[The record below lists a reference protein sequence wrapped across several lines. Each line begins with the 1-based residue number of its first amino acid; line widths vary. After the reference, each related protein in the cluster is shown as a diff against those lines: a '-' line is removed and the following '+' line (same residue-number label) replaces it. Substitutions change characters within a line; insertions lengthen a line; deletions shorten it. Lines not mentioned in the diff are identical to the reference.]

1 MGERKVPLI
10 TTPLPP
16 FGKGDWGRGVVS
28 KETLRNFKK
37 SSIIRNNWNKK

>member
-1 MGERKVPLI
+1 MTIGSFRNQTFLSERKVPLI

-28 KETLRNFKK
+28 KEIRGKK
-37 SSIIRNNWNKK
+37 